1 MSEQNNET
9 IATPVEETLD
19 IISQEDEVEETTE
32 ETPEPEAESEP
43 EIELP
48 KDEEEEVEDLTK
60 EIEEEKLELTTPV
73 RRKEILQK
81 YPNLFKDFPYL
92 EKAYY
97 REQQFTEVLPTI
109 EDAKI
114 AVEKAETLDNFEKDL
129 MSGSTET
136 ILKSVKDG
144 STEAF
149 NKLVDNYLPT
159 LAKVDPQAFQHVVG
173 NVTKHTIMA
182 MFREGQESS
191 NEALKNAAL
200 ILNQFVFGTSNFT
213 APVPLAKPDEAKSE
227 LQSERQKFLQE
238 RFEIARNDL
247 GTKITNTL
255 KATIEQNIDPRKSMT
270 DYVRRNAMRDA
281 QEQLSQLIE
290 KDTRFRQIYDKLW
303 EKAFQSNFS
312 KDSMDRLR
320 STYFSKAKTLLP
332 TVIKQARNEALK
344 GLGKK
349 APDETDR
356 RGPIP
361 VGKATTQKIGS
372 SKEIKK
378 GMSTL
383 DFFMQE

>member
-1 MSEQNNET
+1 MSEVINET
-9 IATPVEETLD
+9 SAPVEETLD
-19 IISQEDEVEETTE
+19 ILSQEDEVEETTE
-32 ETPEPEAESEP
+32 ETPEPEVESEP
-43 EIELP
+43 EDEIELP
-48 KDEEEEVEDLTK
+48 KDEEEEVEELPK
-60 EIEEEKLELTTPV
+60 EDDQLELTTPV

-129 MSGSTET
+129 MTGSTET
-136 ILKSVKDG
+136 ILKSVKEG
-144 STEAF
+144 SQEAF

-200 ILNQFVFGTSNFT
+200 VLNQFVFGTSNFT
-213 APVPLAKPDEAKSE
+213 APAPLAKPDEAKAE
-227 LQSERQKFLQE
+227 IQSERQKFLQE
-238 RFEIARNDL
+238 RFEIAKTEL

-281 QEQLSQLIE
+281 QEQLNQLIQ
-290 KDTRFRQIYDKLW
+290 KDTRFRQIYDKMW

-312 KDSMDRLR
+312 KESMDRLR
-320 STYFSKAKTLLP
+320 SAYFSKAKTLLP

-344 GLGKK
+344 GLGRKS
-349 APDETDR
+349 PDEVDR
-356 RGPIP
+356 KGPLP
-361 VGKATTQKIGS
+361 VGKTATQSRS
-372 SKEIKK
+372 SSPKSVPKN
-378 GMSTL
+378 MSTL